1 MLDPLAWLRKHASSS
16 IPRNTIYK
24 RIDPASLLPL
34 TNIDEFK
41 NFLFDENQSL
51 FERYRAM
58 FALRDIGTDEVA
70 LAICEGKLI

>member
-1 MLDPLAWLRKHASSS
+1 VLDPLAWLRKHASSS

-24 RIDPASLLPL
+24 RIDPASSLPL

-51 FERYRAM
+51 FERY
-58 FALRDIGTDEVA
+58 
-70 LAICEGKLI
+70 